1 VALGRRDEFE
11 DALSCLPLFPLPE
24 VILLPGV
31 LLPLHVFEPRYRKMV
46 RDVLESHNC
55 IAVVQILEGAP
66 VDSDGHPRIAAIA
79 GVGSIVDSAELPNGR
94 FNIVLRGRARVEL
107 QELPFVP
114 PYRRAKCRVLPSV
127 EDDLAP
133 HVIPALLAAVSSFV
147 ANVQRRDPSFEF
159 RVPRGVSE
167 EVVINHCAQQLL
179 IEGRDRQKILE
190 TARLSERAELL
201 TEFIALQQMSLG
213 MAGGVLN

>member
-1 VALGRRDEFE
+1 MAIGRRDELE
-11 DALSCLPLFPLPE
+11 ESLSCLPLFPLPE

-46 RDVLESHNC
+46 RDVLESHRH
-55 IAVVQILEGAP
+55 IVVVQIVDGALAGEGQVPIAP
-66 VDSDGHPRIAAIA
+66 VA
-79 GVGSIVDSAELPNGR
+79 GVGAIIDSTELPNGR

-107 QELPFVP
+107 EELPFVP
-114 PYRRAKCRVLPSV
+114 PYRRASCRVLPSI
-127 EDDLAP
+127 EDGLVP
-133 HVIPALLAAVSSFV
+133 HAMPALLAAVSSFV
-147 ANVQRRDPSFEF
+147 ATVQRRDPSFEF
-159 RVPRGVSE
+159 RIPRGVSD
-167 EVVINHCAQQLL
+167 EVLMNHCAQQLL

-213 MAGGVLN
+213 ATGGVLN